1 MALVTVKN
9 LSYTYPDPNGRGGA
23 CSSRIVSDKDGVHSD
38 DQHRALSDI
47 NLSIERGEFITLMGA
62 TGSGKSTLLRLF
74 KPELRQN
81 GELEG
86 EILLSVGKATLSHR
100 TSVSGDS
107 LLAGSGSPLVLRTFP
122 QRGYLRKGSLGAVDI
137 TEAVSSMVGYV
148 AQDPEEQIVTDK
160 VWHELA
166 FTLENLGMRRQDIA
180 RRVAE
185 IASYFGIDRWMERDT
200 ATLSGGEKQLLNLAA
215 VMIADPELLLLDEP
229 TAQLDPIAATR
240 FIETVYRLNRETGVT
255 VLLCEHRCEE
265 LFPLSD
271 RIVILDGGRVAFDD
285 TPRKVAQMI
294 GRDSDYSAFL
304 PTAARL
310 FHLVTRSAQ
319 TNDAIPQSPL
329 THVSGDSLLAGS
341 GSPSVAARRLP
352 NGEHLYQREPEIPL
366 SVREGQ
372 RFVGSL
378 QIKETASDHADPPLT
393 EEALTLKNIRFRYER
408 RGADILRDLDLT
420 VYRGEVFALL
430 GANGAGKSTAAAVA
444 AGLRKPYAGTV
455 KLFGKSLKDYKNGTL
470 YKENLSLLPQDAE
483 SVFLC
488 ETVGEE
494 LRGCDKVMQNL
505 PFDLSPLYDRHPYD
519 ISGGERQLVA
529 LCKALSTKPRLLIM
543 DEPSKGLDANR
554 KALLLEV
561 IRRLQHDGVTIL
573 LITHDVEFA
582 ALCADRCAL
591 FAQGRIAAVDRTDR
605 FMTDNR
611 FYTTA
616 ASRITRR
623 FVDGAYTVALAAE
636 RFSTDGGAV

>member
-23 CSSRIVSDKDGVHSD
+23 CSSRIVSDAGSGRSD
-38 DQHRALSDI
+38 DRHRALSDI

-86 EILLSVGKATLSHR
+86 TLTYAVKTDEGDRDVALDEEIIHPRV
-100 TSVSGDS
+100 
-107 LLAGSGSPLVLRTFP
+107 
-122 QRGYLRKGSLGAVDI
+122 
-137 TEAVSSMVGYV
+137 VGYV

-166 FTLENLGMRRQDIA
+166 FTLENLGMRQQDIA

-271 RIVILDGGRVAFDD
+271 RIVILDGGRVVFDD

-294 GRDSDYSAFL
+294 GKDDQYSAFL

-310 FHLVTRSAQ
+310 YHALDGR
-319 TNDAIPQSPL
+319 
-329 THVSGDSLLAGS
+329 
-341 GSPSVAARRLP
+341 
-352 NGEHLYQREPEIPL
+352 GELPL

-372 RFVGSL
+372 RFVEHL
-378 QIKETASDHADPPLT
+378 TKKEPASDYAEPTVT

-408 RGADILRDLDLT
+408 RGADILHDLDLT

-455 KLFGKSLKDYKNGTL
+455 KLFGKPLKDYKNGTL
-470 YKENLSLLPQDAE
+470 YRENLSLLPQDAE
-483 SVFLC
+483 SVFLH

-494 LRGCDKVMQNL
+494 LWGCDEVLKGL
-505 PFDLSPLYDRHPYD
+505 PFDLSPLYERHPYD

-529 LCKALSTKPRLLIM
+529 LAKSLSTKPRFLIM

-561 IRRLQHDGVTIL
+561 IRRLQKDGVTIL

-623 FVDGAYTVALAAE
+623 FVDGAYTVALAAKG
-636 RFSTDGGAV
+636 FSTDGGAV

>member
-9 LSYTYPDPNGRGGA
+9 LSYTYPDPNGRGGVLPVGETSRSDSGGGVSA
-23 CSSRIVSDKDGVHSD
+23 EECSSRIVSDKDGVRSD
-38 DQHRALSDI
+38 NRHRALSDI
-47 NLSIERGEFITLMGA
+47 DLSIERGEFITLMGA

-81 GELEG
+81 GELQGTIEYNG
-86 EILLSVGKATLSHR
+86 T
-100 TSVSGDS
+100 
-107 LLAGSGSPLVLRTFP
+107 
-122 QRGYLRKGSLGAVDI
+122 DI
-137 TEAVSSMVGYV
+137 AAMDPRESARMVGYV

-166 FTLENLGMRRQDIA
+166 FTLENLGTRQQDIA

-229 TAQLDPIAATR
+229 TAQLDPIAAAR

-265 LFPLSD
+265 LFPISD
-271 RIVILDGGRVAFDD
+271 RIVILDGGRVVFDD
-285 TPRKVAQMI
+285 TPRRVARMI
-294 GRDSDYSAFL
+294 GRDDQYTAFL
-304 PTAARL
+304 PASARL

-319 TNDAIPQSPL
+319 TNYAIPQSPF
-329 THVSGDSLLAGS
+329 GDSS
-341 GSPSVAARRLP
+341 
-352 NGEHLYQREPEIPL
+352 LYQREPEIPL

-378 QIKETASDHADPPLT
+378 QIKEAPSEHADAPLT

-444 AGLRKPYAGTV
+444 AGLRKPYSGTV
-455 KLFGKSLKDYKNGTL
+455 KLFGRPLKDYQNGTL
-470 YKENLSLLPQDAE
+470 YKGNCSLLPQDAE

-494 LRGCDKVMQNL
+494 LKGCDAVMQQL
-505 PFDLSPLYDRHPYD
+505 PFDLSPLYGRHPYD

-529 LCKALSTKPRLLIM
+529 LCKSLAAKPRFLIM

-554 KALLLEV
+554 KALLFEV
-561 IRRLQHDGVTIL
+561 IRRLKQNGVTVL

-591 FAQGRIAAVDRTDR
+591 FAQGRVAAVDRTDR

-623 FVDGAYTVALAAE
+623 FVDGAYTVALAAK
-636 RFSTDGGAV
+636 RFSTDGGAI

>member
-9 LSYTYPDPNGRGGA
+9 LSFTYPNTEH
-23 CSSRIVSDKDGVHSD
+23 K
-38 DQHRALSDI
+38 ALSAID
-47 NLSIERGEFITLMGA
+47 LSVERGEFITMMGA
-62 TGSGKSTLLRLF
+62 TGSGKSTFLRLL

-81 GELEG
+81 GELQGLIE
-86 EILLSVGKATLSHR
+86 
-100 TSVSGDS
+100 
-107 LLAGSGSPLVLRTFP
+107 
-122 QRGYLRKGSLGAVDI
+122 YNGADI
-137 TEAVSSMVGYV
+137 GAMDPRESARVVGYV

-255 VLLCEHRCEE
+255 VILCEHRCEE
-265 LFPLSD
+265 LFPISD
-271 RIVILDGGRVAFDD
+271 RIVILDGGRVVLDD
-285 TPRKVAQMI
+285 TPRNVAQSI
-294 GRDSDYSAFL
+294 GRDSEYTAFL

-310 FHLVTRSAQ
+310 YHLVTRSAQ
-319 TNDAIPQSPL
+319 ANDTIPQSP
-329 THVSGDSLLAGS
+329 SGDSLLAGS
-341 GSPSVAARRLP
+341 GSPSISARRLP
-352 NGEHLYQREPEIPL
+352 NGEHLSQREPIIPL

-372 RFVGSL
+372 RFVGDL
-378 QIKETASDHADPPLT
+378 HIKEKTTSERSDRNAT
-393 EEALTLKNIRFRYER
+393 EEALSLKNIRFRYER
-408 RGADILRDLDLT
+408 RGDDILRDLDLT
-420 VYRGEVFALL
+420 VYKGEVFALL

-444 AGLRKPYAGTV
+444 AGLRKPYSGTV
-455 KLFGKSLKDYKNGTL
+455 KLFGKPLKDYKNGSL
-470 YKENLSLLPQDAE
+470 YQENLSLLPQDAE
-483 SVFLC
+483 SVFLH

-494 LRGCDKVMQNL
+494 LKGCDTVIEGL
-505 PFDLSPLYDRHPYD
+505 PFDLKPLYDRHPYD

-529 LCKALSTKPRLLIM
+529 LSKSLSAKPRFLIM

-561 IRRLQHDGVTIL
+561 IRRLKNDGVTVL

-616 ASRITRR
+616 ASRITKRY
-623 FVDGAYTVALAAE
+623 VDGAYTVALAAE
-636 RFSTDGGAV
+636 RFTAEGGAV

>member
-23 CSSRIVSDKDGVHSD
+23 CSSRIVSDKDGVRSD
-38 DQHRALSDI
+38 NRHKALSDI
-47 NLSIERGEFITLMGA
+47 DLSVDRGAFITMMGA
-62 TGSGKSTLLRLF
+62 TGSGKSTFLRLL

-81 GELEG
+81 GKLEG
-86 EILLSVGKATLSHR
+86 LIE
-100 TSVSGDS
+100 
-107 LLAGSGSPLVLRTFP
+107 
-122 QRGYLRKGSLGAVDI
+122 YNGADI
-137 TEAVSSMVGYV
+137 GAMDPRESARVIGYV

-255 VLLCEHRCEE
+255 VILCEHRCEE
-265 LFPLSD
+265 LFPTSD
-271 RIVILDGGRVAFDD
+271 RIVILDGGRVVLDD
-285 TPRKVAQMI
+285 TPRRIAQII
-294 GRDSDYSAFL
+294 GRDSGYAAFL

-310 FHLVTRSAQ
+310 YHAVGGR
-319 TNDAIPQSPL
+319 
-329 THVSGDSLLAGS
+329 
-341 GSPSVAARRLP
+341 
-352 NGEHLYQREPEIPL
+352 GELPL

-372 RFVGSL
+372 RFVGEL
-378 QIKETASDHADPPLT
+378 HINHTNPEHTEPASS
-393 EEALTLKNIRFRYER
+393 EEALSLKTIRFRYER
-408 RGADILRDLDLT
+408 RGDDILRDLDLT
-420 VYRGEVFALL
+420 VYKGEVFALL

-444 AGLRKPYAGTV
+444 AGLRKPYSGTV
-455 KLFGKSLKDYKNGTL
+455 KLFGKPLKDYKNGSL
-470 YKENLSLLPQDAE
+470 YQENLSLLPQDAE
-483 SVFLC
+483 SVFLH

-494 LRGCDKVMQNL
+494 LKGCDTVIEGL
-505 PFDLSPLYDRHPYD
+505 PFDLKPLYDRHPYD

-561 IRRLQHDGVTIL
+561 IRRLKNDGVTVL

-591 FAQGRIAAVDRTDR
+591 FAQGGVAAVDRTDR

-616 ASRITRR
+616 ASRITKRY
-623 FVDGAYTVALAAE
+623 VDGAYTVALAAE
-636 RFSTDGGAV
+636 RFTAEGGAV

>member
-23 CSSRIVSDKDGVHSD
+23 CSSRIVSDAGSGRSD
-38 DQHRALSDI
+38 DRHRALSDVD
-47 NLSIERGEFITLMGA
+47 LSIERGEFITLMGA

-81 GELEG
+81 GVLEG
-86 EILLSVGKATLSHR
+86 TLTYAVKTDEGDRDVALDEEIIHPRV
-100 TSVSGDS
+100 
-107 LLAGSGSPLVLRTFP
+107 
-122 QRGYLRKGSLGAVDI
+122 
-137 TEAVSSMVGYV
+137 VGYV
-148 AQDPEEQIVTDK
+148 AQNPEEQIVTDK

-166 FTLENLGMRRQDIA
+166 FTLENLGMRQQDIA

-271 RIVILDGGRVAFDD
+271 RIVILDGGRVVFDD

-294 GRDSDYSAFL
+294 GKDDKYSAFL

-319 TNDAIPQSPL
+319 TNYAIPQSPF
-329 THVSGDSLLAGS
+329 GDSS
-341 GSPSVAARRLP
+341 
-352 NGEHLYQREPEIPL
+352 LYQREPEIPL

-372 RFVGSL
+372 RFVEHL
-378 QIKETASDHADPPLT
+378 TKKETASDYAEPTVT

-408 RGADILRDLDLT
+408 RGADILHDLDLT

-455 KLFGKSLKDYKNGTL
+455 KLFGKPLKDYKNGTL

-483 SVFLC
+483 SVFLH

-494 LRGCDKVMQNL
+494 LKGCDEVLKGL
-505 PFDLSPLYDRHPYD
+505 PFDLSPIYERHPYD

-529 LCKALSTKPRLLIM
+529 LAKSLSTKPRFLIM

-561 IRRLQHDGVTIL
+561 IRRLQKDGVTIL

-623 FVDGAYTVALAAE
+623 FVDGAYTVALAAK

>member
-9 LSYTYPDPNGRGGA
+9 LSFTYPNTER
-23 CSSRIVSDKDGVHSD
+23 K
-38 DQHRALSDI
+38 ALSAID
-47 NLSIERGEFITLMGA
+47 LSVDRGAFITMMGA
-62 TGSGKSTLLRLF
+62 TGSGKSTFLRLL

-81 GELEG
+81 GKLEG
-86 EILLSVGKATLSHR
+86 EILLSAEKATLSHR
-100 TSVSGDS
+100 TGVSGDS
-107 LLAGSGSPLVLRTFP
+107 S
-122 QRGYLRKGSLGAVDI
+122 LRKGSLGAVDI
-137 TEAVSSMVGYV
+137 TEAPSSRIGYV

-185 IASYFGIDRWMERDT
+185 IASYFGVDRWMERDT

-255 VLLCEHRCEE
+255 VILCEHRCEE
-265 LFPLSD
+265 LFPISD
-271 RIVILDGGRVAFDD
+271 RIVILDGGRVVFDD
-285 TPRKVAQMI
+285 TPRRIAQMI
-294 GRDSDYSAFL
+294 GRDSEYTAFL

-310 FHLVTRSAQ
+310 YHLVTRSAQ
-319 TNDAIPQSPL
+319 ANDTIPQSP
-329 THVSGDSLLAGS
+329 SGDSLLAGS

-352 NGEHLYQREPEIPL
+352 NGEHLYQREPIIPL

-372 RFVGSL
+372 RFVENL
-378 QIKETASDHADPPLT
+378 HINHTNPEYTEPASS
-393 EEALTLKNIRFRYER
+393 EEALSLKNIRFRYEHK
-408 RGADILRDLDLT
+408 GDDVLRDLDLT
-420 VYRGEVFALL
+420 VYKGEVFALL

-444 AGLRKPYAGTV
+444 AGLRKPYSGTV
-455 KLFGKSLKDYKNGTL
+455 KLFGKPLKDYKNGSL
-470 YKENLSLLPQDAE
+470 YQENLSLLPQDAE
-483 SVFLC
+483 SVFLH

-494 LRGCDKVMQNL
+494 LKGCERVIEGL
-505 PFDLSPLYDRHPYD
+505 PFDLKPLYDRHPYD

-529 LCKALSTKPRLLIM
+529 LCKALSSKPRLLIM

-561 IRRLQHDGVTIL
+561 IRRLQADGVTVL

-591 FAQGRIAAVDRTDR
+591 FAQGGVAAVDRTDR

-616 ASRITRR
+616 ASRITKRYA
-623 FVDGAYTVALAAE
+623 DGAYTVALAAE
-636 RFSTDGGAV
+636 RFTAEGGAG

>member
-23 CSSRIVSDKDGVHSD
+23 CSSRIVSDAGSGRSD
-38 DQHRALSDI
+38 DRHRALSDI

-86 EILLSVGKATLSHR
+86 TLTYAVKTDEGDRDVALDEEIVHPR
-100 TSVSGDS
+100 V
-107 LLAGSGSPLVLRTFP
+107 
-122 QRGYLRKGSLGAVDI
+122 
-137 TEAVSSMVGYV
+137 VGYV

-166 FTLENLGMRRQDIA
+166 FTLENLGMRQQDIA

-271 RIVILDGGRVAFDD
+271 RIVILDGGRVVFDD

-294 GRDSDYSAFL
+294 GKDDQYSAFL

-310 FHLVTRSAQ
+310 YHALDGR
-319 TNDAIPQSPL
+319 
-329 THVSGDSLLAGS
+329 
-341 GSPSVAARRLP
+341 
-352 NGEHLYQREPEIPL
+352 GELPL

-372 RFVGSL
+372 RFVEHL
-378 QIKETASDHADPPLT
+378 TKKEPASDYAEPTVT

-408 RGADILRDLDLT
+408 RGADILHDLDLT

-455 KLFGKSLKDYKNGTL
+455 KLFGKPLKDYKNGTL
-470 YKENLSLLPQDAE
+470 YRENLSLLPQDAE
-483 SVFLC
+483 SVFLH

-494 LRGCDKVMQNL
+494 LWGCDEVLKGL
-505 PFDLSPLYDRHPYD
+505 PFDLSPLYERHPYD

-529 LCKALSTKPRLLIM
+529 LAKSLSTKPRFLIM

-561 IRRLQHDGVTIL
+561 IRRLQKDGVTIL

-623 FVDGAYTVALAAE
+623 FVDGAYTVALAAKG
-636 RFSTDGGAV
+636 FSTDGGAV

>member
-23 CSSRIVSDKDGVHSD
+23 CSSHIVSDAGSGRSD
-38 DQHRALSDI
+38 DRHRALSDI

-86 EILLSVGKATLSHR
+86 TLTYAVKTDEGDRDVALDEEIIHPRV
-100 TSVSGDS
+100 
-107 LLAGSGSPLVLRTFP
+107 
-122 QRGYLRKGSLGAVDI
+122 
-137 TEAVSSMVGYV
+137 VGYV

-166 FTLENLGMRRQDIA
+166 FTLENLGMRQQDIA

-271 RIVILDGGRVAFDD
+271 RIVILDGGRVVFDD

-294 GRDSDYSAFL
+294 GKDDQYSAFL

-310 FHLVTRSAQ
+310 YHALDGR
-319 TNDAIPQSPL
+319 
-329 THVSGDSLLAGS
+329 
-341 GSPSVAARRLP
+341 
-352 NGEHLYQREPEIPL
+352 GELPL

-372 RFVGSL
+372 RFVEHL
-378 QIKETASDHADPPLT
+378 TKKEPASDYAEPTVT

-408 RGADILRDLDLT
+408 RGADILHDLDLT

-455 KLFGKSLKDYKNGTL
+455 KLFGKPLKDYKNGTL
-470 YKENLSLLPQDAE
+470 YRENLSLLPQDAE
-483 SVFLC
+483 SVFLH

-494 LRGCDKVMQNL
+494 LWGCDEVLKGL
-505 PFDLSPLYDRHPYD
+505 PFDLSPLYERHPYD

-529 LCKALSTKPRLLIM
+529 LAKSLSTKPRFLIM

-561 IRRLQHDGVTIL
+561 IRRLQKDGVTIL

-623 FVDGAYTVALAAE
+623 FVDGAYTVALAAKG
-636 RFSTDGGAV
+636 FSTDGGAV

>member
-9 LSYTYPDPNGRGGA
+9 LSFTYPNTER
-23 CSSRIVSDKDGVHSD
+23 K
-38 DQHRALSDI
+38 ALSAID
-47 NLSIERGEFITLMGA
+47 LSVDRGAFITMMGA
-62 TGSGKSTLLRLF
+62 TGSGKSTFLRLL

-81 GELEG
+81 GKLEG
-86 EILLSVGKATLSHR
+86 EILLSAEKATLSHR
-100 TSVSGDS
+100 TGVSGDS
-107 LLAGSGSPLVLRTFP
+107 S
-122 QRGYLRKGSLGAVDI
+122 LRKGSLGAVDI
-137 TEAVSSMVGYV
+137 TEAPSSRIGYV

-185 IASYFGIDRWMERDT
+185 IASYFGVDRWMERDT

-255 VLLCEHRCEE
+255 VILCEHRCEE
-265 LFPLSD
+265 LFPISD
-271 RIVILDGGRVAFDD
+271 RIVILDGGRVVFDD
-285 TPRKVAQMI
+285 TPRRIAQMI
-294 GRDSDYSAFL
+294 GRDSEYTAFL

-310 FHLVTRSAQ
+310 YHLVTRSAQ
-319 TNDAIPQSPL
+319 ANDTIPQSP
-329 THVSGDSLLAGS
+329 SGDSLLAGS

-352 NGEHLYQREPEIPL
+352 NGEHLYQREPIIPL

-372 RFVGSL
+372 RFVENL
-378 QIKETASDHADPPLT
+378 HINHTNPEYTEPASS
-393 EEALTLKNIRFRYER
+393 EEALSLKNIRFRYER
-408 RGADILRDLDLT
+408 KGDDVLRDLDLT
-420 VYRGEVFALL
+420 VYKGEVFALL

-444 AGLRKPYAGTV
+444 AGLRKPYSGTV
-455 KLFGKSLKDYKNGTL
+455 KLFGKPLKDYKNGSL
-470 YKENLSLLPQDAE
+470 YQENLSLLPQDAE
-483 SVFLC
+483 SVFLH

-494 LRGCDKVMQNL
+494 LKGCERVIEGL
-505 PFDLSPLYDRHPYD
+505 PFDLKPLYDRHPYD

-529 LCKALSTKPRLLIM
+529 LCKALSSKPRLLIM

-561 IRRLQHDGVTIL
+561 IRRLQADGVTVL

-591 FAQGRIAAVDRTDR
+591 FAQGGVAAVDRTDR

-616 ASRITRR
+616 ASRITKRYA
-623 FVDGAYTVALAAE
+623 DGAYTVALAAE
-636 RFSTDGGAV
+636 RFTAEGGAG

>member
-9 LSYTYPDPNGRGGA
+9 LSFTYPNTEH
-23 CSSRIVSDKDGVHSD
+23 K
-38 DQHRALSDI
+38 ALSGID
-47 NLSIERGEFITLMGA
+47 LAIERGAFITLMGA
-62 TGSGKSTLLRLF
+62 TGSGKSTLLRLL
-74 KPELRQN
+74 KPELQQN
-81 GELEG
+81 GVLEG
-86 EILLSVGKATLSHR
+86 VLTYAVKTDE
-100 TSVSGDS
+100 GDRDVA
-107 LLAGSGSPLVLRTFP
+107 LNEEKIHPRV
-122 QRGYLRKGSLGAVDI
+122 
-137 TEAVSSMVGYV
+137 VGYV

-166 FTLENLGMRRQDIA
+166 FTLENLGVRQRDIA

-265 LFPLSD
+265 LFPISD
-271 RIVILDGGRVAFDD
+271 RIVILDGGRVALDD
-285 TPRKVAQMI
+285 TPRRIAQSI
-294 GRDSDYSAFL
+294 GRDSEYAAFL

-310 FHLVTRSAQ
+310 YHSVTRSAQ
-319 TNDAIPQSPL
+319 ANDTIPQSP
-329 THVSGDSLLAGS
+329 SGDSLLAGS
-341 GSPSVAARRLP
+341 GSPSVASRRLP
-352 NGEHLYQREPEIPL
+352 NGEHLYQREPIIPL

-372 RFVGSL
+372 RFVGNL
-378 QIKETASDHADPPLT
+378 HRKEKTTSERSDGNAT
-393 EEALTLKNIRFRYER
+393 EEALSLKRIRFRYER

-444 AGLRKPYAGTV
+444 AGLRKPYSGTI
-455 KLFGKSLKDYKNGTL
+455 KLFGRPLKDYKNGAL
-470 YKENLSLLPQDAE
+470 YKGNLSLLPQDAE

-488 ETVGEE
+488 ETVREE
-494 LRGCDKVMQNL
+494 LKGCDGVLQKL
-505 PFDLSPLYDRHPYD
+505 PFDLTPLFDRHPYD

-529 LCKALSTKPRLLIM
+529 LCKALSTAPRLLMM

-554 KALLLEV
+554 KALLLDV
-561 IRRLQHDGVTIL
+561 IRRLKHDGVTVL

-623 FVDGAYTVALAAE
+623 YVDGAYTVALAAE
-636 RFSTDGGAV
+636 RFSSDGGAV